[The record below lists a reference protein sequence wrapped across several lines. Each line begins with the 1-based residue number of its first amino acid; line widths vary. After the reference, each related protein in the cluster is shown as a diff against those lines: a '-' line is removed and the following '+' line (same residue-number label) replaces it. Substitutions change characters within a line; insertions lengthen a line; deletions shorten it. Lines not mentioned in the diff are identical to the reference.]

1 LAGNI
6 FREDVDVCGPRCTA
20 FAVVDI
26 QASIGMA
33 DAPIADRRSPVADDS
48 ASGIPAQ
55 QPQPI
60 SGNVKVVTFAS
71 LDKSILSATV
81 A

>member
-1 LAGNI
+1 
-6 FREDVDVCGPRCTA
+6 
-20 FAVVDI
+20 
-26 QASIGMA
+26 MA

-60 SGNVKVVTFAS
+60 PET
-71 LDKSILSATV
+71 
-81 A
+81 